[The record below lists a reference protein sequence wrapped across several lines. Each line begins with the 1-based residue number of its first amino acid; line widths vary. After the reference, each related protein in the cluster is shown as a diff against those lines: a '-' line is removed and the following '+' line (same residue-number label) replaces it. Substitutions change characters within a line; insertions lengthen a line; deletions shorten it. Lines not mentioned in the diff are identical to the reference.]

1 MRGLALASSVA
12 AGLSLGL
19 AGPLLAAQPPVA
31 GTADHASPKES
42 NVSATKPAK
51 KCLSDLRTFDGQMG
65 KSGYWLGGS
74 GDGYGFPIGASGYG
88 YGSSGRHGGL
98 MGDQSVGGH
107 QANATDYQNARPGY
121 EVRTLLAAA
130 SILAQNGKQ
139 QACEAV
145 LATTH
150 DIYKFYVADLH
161 SRGVHAADVPGWRKQ
176 QLATAKPVT
185 AKNTSFRSD
194 ELIGTDVRSPQDVAL
209 GSIDDLVM
217 SPQTG
222 KIAYLVIARGGFFGI
237 DEKHV
242 PVPWEDF
249 KITPNANLLVLDTT
263 KSAMKAAPQVNSDQ
277 FAAPNHFEQ
286 QSLKVDTY
294 WKAHLAN
301 NGNVPSKG

>member
-107 QANATDYQNARPGY
+107 QANATDYQNAQQQ
-121 EVRTLLAAA
+121 VAAA
-130 SILAQNGKQ
+130 TPVGA
-139 QACEAV
+139 AFAPA
-145 LATTH
+145 ATTPLGKAFTDTNALKDPISAAVQSVASTKQSTAYSNYQSAQRSAEQAYQKLAKLTPRDANAQLQLGQAAQSAQDTPVAIAAYEKFLKLAPH
-150 DIYKFYVADLH
+150 DPLSAQV
-161 SRGVHAADVPGWRKQ
+161 KQ
-176 QLATAKPVT
+176 QLKTLRAQTAAVT
-185 AKNTSFRSD
+185 QSSTS
-194 ELIGTDVRSPQDVAL
+194 G
-209 GSIDDLVM
+209 
-217 SPQTG
+217 
-222 KIAYLVIARGGFFGI
+222 
-237 DEKHV
+237 
-242 PVPWEDF
+242 
-249 KITPNANLLVLDTT
+249 
-263 KSAMKAAPQVNSDQ
+263 
-277 FAAPNHFEQ
+277 
-286 QSLKVDTY
+286 
-294 WKAHLAN
+294 
-301 NGNVPSKG
+301 